1 MYQGDDV
8 KVGGESQEDAIQC
21 PGNVRE
27 DKVHCSAS
35 RAGHVKIMSCS
46 GKASAFVHKPS
57 SDKMGGR
64 VHCHM
69 RTNLL

>member
-1 MYQGDDV
+1 MYQGNDV

-27 DKVHCSAS
+27 DEVHCSAS

-57 SDKMGGR
+57 PVGDWR
-64 VHCHM
+64 DIC
-69 RTNLL
+69 